1 VHNGN
6 DRLLHRAAPLKG
18 DLVKFRVERDQLADA
33 VAWAAR
39 TLPTRSNQPLLS
51 GLLIEAQDGGLVL
64 SSFDHEVS
72 GRVETEAVVDEVGR
86 VLVPGRLLSDIA
98 RALPAQPVTVV
109 VDGSRVTVTCGRS
122 TFTLPTMSVDDYPA
136 LPHMPTSAGVVAGPS
151 FASAVAQ
158 VAVAASSDETISF
171 LTGIRLEMTGPVI
184 TLAATDRYRL
194 AVRELPWVPESQSID
209 AAALVPARVLADTA
223 KTLAAQESV
232 TIALAGS
239 GQDEGLLGIHGGGRS
254 TTTRLLG
261 GEFPKYRTLLPA
273 ESNTVASVDTAAL
286 VEAVKRVSLVAERNT
301 PVRLHFTGDEVS
313 LTAGGGDDA
322 QAVESLDATVDGE
335 AIDIAFNPRFLLDG
349 LSVLEAPVVR
359 FAFTVS
365 NKPAVL
371 AGAAERGADPSP
383 EFRYLLMPV
392 RVG

>member
-1 VHNGN
+1 M
-6 DRLLHRAAPLKG
+6 
-18 DLVKFRVERDQLADA
+18 KFRAERDSFSEA

-51 GLLIEAQDGGLVL
+51 GLMITAEASGLTL
-64 SSFDHEVS
+64 SSFDYEVS
-72 GRVETEAVVDEVGR
+72 GRVAVEAVVETPGR

-98 RALPAQPVTVV
+98 RSLPAQPVTLQLE
-109 VDGSRVTVTCGRS
+109 GSRVTLECGRS
-122 TFTLPTMSVDDYPA
+122 SFTLPTMSADDYPE
-136 LPHMPTSAGVVAGPS
+136 LPQMPTSAGVVAGAS
-151 FASAVAQ
+151 FAAAVAQ
-158 VAVAASSDETISF
+158 VAVAASTDETISF
-171 LTGIRLEMTGPVI
+171 LTGIRLEMTGSLI

-194 AVRELPWVPESQSID
+194 AVRELAWAPESLSID
-209 AAALVPARVLADTA
+209 AAALVPARILADTA
-223 KTLAAQESV
+223 KTLAGQESV
-232 TIALAGS
+232 VIALAGS

-273 ESNTVASVDTAAL
+273 EANTVASVDTAAL

-301 PVRLHFTGDEVS
+301 PLRMRFSGDEVD
-313 LTAGGGDDA
+313 LQAGSGDEA
-322 QAVESLDATVDGE
+322 QAVEALDATISGDDIE
-335 AIDIAFNPRFLLDG
+335 IAFNPRFLLDG
-349 LSVLEAPVVR
+349 LSALDAPVVR

-371 AGAAERGADPSP
+371 TGAAERGAEPAP

-392 RVG
+392 RLTG

>member
-1 VHNGN
+1 M
-6 DRLLHRAAPLKG
+6 
-18 DLVKFRVERDQLADA
+18 KFRAERDSFSEA

-51 GLLIEAQDGGLVL
+51 GLMITAEASGLTL
-64 SSFDHEVS
+64 SSFDYEVS
-72 GRVETEAVVDEVGR
+72 GRVAVEAVVETPGR

-98 RALPAQPVTVV
+98 RSLPAQPVTLQLE
-109 VDGSRVTVTCGRS
+109 GSRVTLECGRS
-122 TFTLPTMSVDDYPA
+122 SFTLPTMSADDYPE
-136 LPHMPTSAGVVAGPS
+136 LPQMPTSAGVVAGAS
-151 FASAVAQ
+151 FAAAVAQ
-158 VAVAASSDETISF
+158 VAVAASTDETISF
-171 LTGIRLEMTGPVI
+171 LTGIRLEMAGSLI

-194 AVRELPWVPESQSID
+194 AVRELTWAPESLSID
-209 AAALVPARVLADTA
+209 AAALVPARILADTA
-223 KTLAAQESV
+223 KTLAGQESV
-232 TIALAGS
+232 VIALAGS

-273 ESNTVASVDTAAL
+273 EANTIASVDTAAL

-301 PVRLHFTGDEVS
+301 PLRMRFSGDEVD
-313 LTAGGGDDA
+313 LQAGSGDEA
-322 QAVESLDATVDGE
+322 QAVEALDATISGDDIE
-335 AIDIAFNPRFLLDG
+335 IAFNPRFLLDG
-349 LSVLEAPVVR
+349 LSALDAPVVR

-371 AGAAERGADPSP
+371 TGAAERGAEPAP

-392 RVG
+392 RLTG

>member
-1 VHNGN
+1 M
-6 DRLLHRAAPLKG
+6 
-18 DLVKFRVERDQLADA
+18 KFRAERDSFSEA

-51 GLLIEAQDGGLVL
+51 GLMITAEASGLTL
-64 SSFDHEVS
+64 SSFDYEVS
-72 GRVETEAVVDEVGR
+72 GRVSVEAVVDTPGR

-98 RALPAQPVTVV
+98 RSLPAQPVTLQLE
-109 VDGSRVTVTCGRS
+109 GSRVTLECGRS
-122 TFTLPTMSVDDYPA
+122 SFTLPTMSADDYPE
-136 LPHMPTSAGVVAGPS
+136 LPQMPTSAGVVAGAS
-151 FASAVAQ
+151 FAAAVAQ

-171 LTGIRLEMTGPVI
+171 LTGIRLEMSGSMI

-194 AVRELPWVPESQSID
+194 AVRELTWAPESLSID

-223 KTLAAQESV
+223 KTLAGHESV
-232 TIALAGS
+232 VIALAGS

-273 ESNTVASVDTAAL
+273 EANTIASVDTAAL

-301 PVRLHFTGDEVS
+301 PLRMRFSGDEVD
-313 LTAGGGDDA
+313 LQAGSGDEA
-322 QAVESLDATVDGE
+322 QAVEALDATITGE
-335 AIDIAFNPRFLLDG
+335 DIEIAFNPRFLLDG
-349 LSVLEAPVVR
+349 LSALDAPVVR

-371 AGAAERGADPSP
+371 TGAAERGAEPAP

-392 RVG
+392 RLTG

>member
-1 VHNGN
+1 M
-6 DRLLHRAAPLKG
+6 
-18 DLVKFRVERDQLADA
+18 KFRAERDSFSDA

-51 GLLIEAQDGGLVL
+51 GLMITAEASGLTL
-64 SSFDHEVS
+64 SSFDYEVS
-72 GRVETEAVVDEVGR
+72 GRVAVEAVVDTPGR

-98 RALPAQPVTVV
+98 RSLPAQPVTLQLE
-109 VDGSRVTVTCGRS
+109 GSRVTLECGRS
-122 TFTLPTMSVDDYPA
+122 SFTLPTMSADDYPE
-136 LPHMPTSAGVVAGPS
+136 LPQMPTSAGVVAGAS
-151 FASAVAQ
+151 FAAAVAQ
-158 VAVAASSDETISF
+158 VAVAASTDETISF
-171 LTGIRLEMTGPVI
+171 LTGIRLEMTGSLI

-194 AVRELPWVPESQSID
+194 AVRELAWAPESLSID
-209 AAALVPARVLADTA
+209 AAALVPARILADTA
-223 KTLAAQESV
+223 KTLAGQESV
-232 TIALAGS
+232 VIALAGS

-273 ESNTVASVDTAAL
+273 EANTVASVDTAAL

-301 PVRLHFTGDEVS
+301 PLRMRFSGDEVD
-313 LTAGGGDDA
+313 LQAGSGDEA
-322 QAVESLDATVDGE
+322 QAVEALDATISGDDIE
-335 AIDIAFNPRFLLDG
+335 IAFNPRFLLDG
-349 LSVLEAPVVR
+349 LSALDAPVVR

-371 AGAAERGADPSP
+371 TGAAERGAEPAP

-392 RVG
+392 RLTG

>member
-1 VHNGN
+1 M
-6 DRLLHRAAPLKG
+6 
-18 DLVKFRVERDQLADA
+18 KFRAERDSFSEA

-51 GLLIEAQDGGLVL
+51 GLMITAEASGLTL
-64 SSFDHEVS
+64 SSFDYEVS
-72 GRVETEAVVDEVGR
+72 GRVAVEAVVESPGR

-98 RALPAQPVTVV
+98 RSLPAQPVTLQLE
-109 VDGSRVTVTCGRS
+109 GSRVTLECGRS
-122 TFTLPTMSVDDYPA
+122 SFTLPTMSADDYPE
-136 LPHMPTSAGVVAGPS
+136 LPQMPTSAGVVAGAS
-151 FASAVAQ
+151 FAAAVAQ
-158 VAVAASSDETISF
+158 VAVAASTDETISF
-171 LTGIRLEMTGPVI
+171 LTGIRLEMAGSLI

-194 AVRELPWVPESQSID
+194 AVRELTWAPESLSID
-209 AAALVPARVLADTA
+209 AAALVPARILADTA
-223 KTLAAQESV
+223 KTLAGQESV
-232 TIALAGS
+232 VIALAGS

-273 ESNTVASVDTAAL
+273 EANTIASVDTAAL

-301 PVRLHFTGDEVS
+301 PLRMRFSGDEVD
-313 LTAGGGDDA
+313 LQAGSGDEA
-322 QAVESLDATVDGE
+322 QAVEALDATISGDDIE
-335 AIDIAFNPRFLLDG
+335 IAFNPRFLLDG
-349 LSVLEAPVVR
+349 LSALDAPVVR

-371 AGAAERGADPSP
+371 TGAAERGAEPAP

-392 RVG
+392 RLTG

>member
-1 VHNGN
+1 M
-6 DRLLHRAAPLKG
+6 
-18 DLVKFRVERDQLADA
+18 KFRAERDTFSEA

-51 GLLIEAQDGGLVL
+51 GLMITAEASGLTL
-64 SSFDHEVS
+64 SSFDYEVS
-72 GRVETEAVVDEVGR
+72 GRVSVEAVVDTPGR

-98 RALPAQPVTVV
+98 RSLPAQPVTLQLE
-109 VDGSRVTVTCGRS
+109 GSRVTLECGRS
-122 TFTLPTMSVDDYPA
+122 SFTLPTMSADDYPE
-136 LPHMPTSAGVVAGPS
+136 LPQMPTSAGVVAGAS
-151 FASAVAQ
+151 FAAAVAQ

-171 LTGIRLEMTGPVI
+171 LTGIRLEMSGSMI

-194 AVRELPWVPESQSID
+194 AVRELTWAPESLSID

-223 KTLAAQESV
+223 KTLAGHESV
-232 TIALAGS
+232 VIALAGS

-273 ESNTVASVDTAAL
+273 EANTIASVDTAAL

-301 PVRLHFTGDEVS
+301 PLRMRFSGDEVD
-313 LTAGGGDDA
+313 LQAGSGDEA
-322 QAVESLDATVDGE
+322 QAVEALDATITGE
-335 AIDIAFNPRFLLDG
+335 DIEIAFNPRFLLDG
-349 LSVLEAPVVR
+349 LSALDAPVVR

-371 AGAAERGADPSP
+371 TGAAERGAEPAP

-392 RVG
+392 RLTG

>member
-1 VHNGN
+1 M
-6 DRLLHRAAPLKG
+6 
-18 DLVKFRVERDQLADA
+18 KFRAERDSFSEA

-51 GLLIEAQDGGLVL
+51 GLMITAEASGLTL
-64 SSFDHEVS
+64 SSFDYEVS
-72 GRVETEAVVDEVGR
+72 GRVSVEAVVDTPGR

-98 RALPAQPVTVV
+98 RSLPAQPVTLQLE
-109 VDGSRVTVTCGRS
+109 GSRVTLECGRS
-122 TFTLPTMSVDDYPA
+122 SFTLPTMSADDYPE
-136 LPHMPTSAGVVAGPS
+136 LPQRPTSAGVVAGAS
-151 FASAVAQ
+151 FAAAVAQ

-171 LTGIRLEMTGPVI
+171 LTGIRLEMSGSMI

-194 AVRELPWVPESQSID
+194 AVRELTWAPESLSID

-223 KTLAAQESV
+223 KTLAGHESV
-232 TIALAGS
+232 VIALAES
-239 GQDEGLLGIHGGGRS
+239 GQDGGLLGIHGGGRS

-261 GEFPKYRTLLPA
+261 GEFPKYRTLLPSEA
-273 ESNTVASVDTAAL
+273 NTIASVDTAAL

-301 PVRLHFTGDEVS
+301 ALRMRFSGDEVD
-313 LTAGGGDDA
+313 LQAGSGDEA
-322 QAVESLDATVDGE
+322 QAVEALDATITGDDIE
-335 AIDIAFNPRFLLDG
+335 IAFNPRFLLDG
-349 LSVLEAPVVR
+349 LSALDAPVVR

-371 AGAAERGADPSP
+371 TGAAERGAEPAP

-392 RVG
+392 RLTG

>member
-1 VHNGN
+1 M
-6 DRLLHRAAPLKG
+6 
-18 DLVKFRVERDQLADA
+18 KFRAERDSFSEA

-51 GLLIEAQDGGLVL
+51 GLLITAEASGLTL
-64 SSFDHEVS
+64 SSFDYEVS
-72 GRVETEAVVDEVGR
+72 GRVSVEAVVDTPGR

-98 RALPAQPVTVV
+98 RSLPAQPVTLQLE
-109 VDGSRVTVTCGRS
+109 GSRVTLECGRS
-122 TFTLPTMSVDDYPA
+122 SFTLPTMSADDYPE
-136 LPHMPTSAGVVAGPS
+136 LPQMPTSAGVVAGAS
-151 FASAVAQ
+151 FAAAVAQ

-171 LTGIRLEMTGPVI
+171 LTGIRLEMSGSMI

-194 AVRELPWVPESQSID
+194 AVRELTWAPESLSID

-223 KTLAAQESV
+223 KTLAGHESV
-232 TIALAGS
+232 VIALAES
-239 GQDEGLLGIHGGGRS
+239 GQDGGLLGIHGGGRS

-261 GEFPKYRTLLPA
+261 GEFPKYRTLLPSEA
-273 ESNTVASVDTAAL
+273 NTIASVDTAAL

-301 PVRLHFTGDEVS
+301 ALRMRFSGDEVD
-313 LTAGGGDDA
+313 LQAGSGDEA
-322 QAVESLDATVDGE
+322 QAVEALDATITGDDIE
-335 AIDIAFNPRFLLDG
+335 IAFNPRFLLDG
-349 LSVLEAPVVR
+349 LSALDAPVVR

-371 AGAAERGADPSP
+371 TGAAERGAEPAP

-392 RVG
+392 RLTG

>member
-1 VHNGN
+1 M
-6 DRLLHRAAPLKG
+6 
-18 DLVKFRVERDQLADA
+18 KFRAERDSFSDA

-51 GLLIEAQDGGLVL
+51 GLMITAEASGLTL
-64 SSFDHEVS
+64 SSFDYEVS
-72 GRVETEAVVDEVGR
+72 GRVAVEAVVDTPGR

-98 RALPAQPVTVV
+98 RSLPAQPVTLQLE
-109 VDGSRVTVTCGRS
+109 GSRVTLECGRS
-122 TFTLPTMSVDDYPA
+122 SFTLPTMSADDYPE
-136 LPHMPTSAGVVAGPS
+136 LPQMPTSAGVVAGAS
-151 FASAVAQ
+151 FAAAVAQ
-158 VAVAASSDETISF
+158 VAVAASTDETISF
-171 LTGIRLEMTGPVI
+171 LTGIRLEMTGSLI

-194 AVRELPWVPESQSID
+194 AVRELAWAPESLSID
-209 AAALVPARVLADTA
+209 AAALVPARILADTA
-223 KTLAAQESV
+223 KTLAGQESV
-232 TIALAGS
+232 VIALAGS

-273 ESNTVASVDTAAL
+273 EANTIASVDTAAL

-301 PVRLHFTGDEVS
+301 PLRMRFSGDEVD
-313 LTAGGGDDA
+313 LQAGSGDEA
-322 QAVESLDATVDGE
+322 QAVEALDATIAGDDIE
-335 AIDIAFNPRFLLDG
+335 IAFNPRFLLDG
-349 LSVLEAPVVR
+349 LSALDAPVVR

-371 AGAAERGADPSP
+371 TGAAERGAEPAP

-392 RVG
+392 RLTG

>member
-1 VHNGN
+1 M
-6 DRLLHRAAPLKG
+6 
-18 DLVKFRVERDQLADA
+18 KFRAERDSFSEA

-51 GLLIEAQDGGLVL
+51 GLMITAEASGLTL
-64 SSFDHEVS
+64 SSFDYEVS
-72 GRVETEAVVDEVGR
+72 GRVSVEAVVDTPGR

-98 RALPAQPVTVV
+98 RSLPAQPVTLQLE
-109 VDGSRVTVTCGRS
+109 GSRVTLECGRS
-122 TFTLPTMSVDDYPA
+122 SFTLPTMSADDYPE
-136 LPHMPTSAGVVAGPS
+136 LPQMPTSAGVVAGAS
-151 FASAVAQ
+151 FAAAVAQ

-171 LTGIRLEMTGPVI
+171 LTGIRLEMSGSMI

-194 AVRELPWVPESQSID
+194 AVRELTWAPESLSID

-223 KTLAAQESV
+223 KTLAGHESV
-232 TIALAGS
+232 VIALAES
-239 GQDEGLLGIHGGGRS
+239 GQDGGLLGIHGGGRS

-261 GEFPKYRTLLPA
+261 GEFPKYRTLLPSEA
-273 ESNTVASVDTAAL
+273 NTIASVDTAAL

-301 PVRLHFTGDEVS
+301 ALRMRFSGDEVD
-313 LTAGGGDDA
+313 LQAGSGDEA
-322 QAVESLDATVDGE
+322 QAVEALDATITGDDIE
-335 AIDIAFNPRFLLDG
+335 IAFNPRFLLDG
-349 LSVLEAPVVR
+349 LSALDAPVVR

-371 AGAAERGADPSP
+371 TGAAERGAEPAP

-392 RVG
+392 RLTG

>member
-1 VHNGN
+1 M
-6 DRLLHRAAPLKG
+6 
-18 DLVKFRVERDQLADA
+18 KFRAERDSFSEA

-51 GLLIEAQDGGLVL
+51 GLMITAEASGLTL
-64 SSFDHEVS
+64 SSFDYEVS
-72 GRVETEAVVDEVGR
+72 GRVAVEAVVETPGR

-98 RALPAQPVTVV
+98 RSLPAQPVTLQLE
-109 VDGSRVTVTCGRS
+109 GSRVTLECGRS
-122 TFTLPTMSVDDYPA
+122 SFTLPTMSADDYPE
-136 LPHMPTSAGVVAGPS
+136 LPQMPTSAGVVAGAS
-151 FASAVAQ
+151 FAAAVAQ
-158 VAVAASSDETISF
+158 VAVAASTDETISF
-171 LTGIRLEMTGPVI
+171 LTGIRLEMTGSLI

-194 AVRELPWVPESQSID
+194 AVRELAWAPESLSID
-209 AAALVPARVLADTA
+209 AAALVPARILADTA
-223 KTLAAQESV
+223 KTLAGQESV
-232 TIALAGS
+232 VIALAGS

-273 ESNTVASVDTAAL
+273 EANTIASVDTAAL

-301 PVRLHFTGDEVS
+301 PLRMRFSGDEVD
-313 LTAGGGDDA
+313 LQAGSGDEA
-322 QAVESLDATVDGE
+322 QAVEALDATISGDDIE
-335 AIDIAFNPRFLLDG
+335 IAFNPRFLLDG
-349 LSVLEAPVVR
+349 LSALDAPVVR

-371 AGAAERGADPSP
+371 TGAAERGAEPAP

-392 RVG
+392 RLTG

>member
-1 VHNGN
+1 M
-6 DRLLHRAAPLKG
+6 
-18 DLVKFRVERDQLADA
+18 KFRAERDSFSEA

-51 GLLIEAQDGGLVL
+51 GLMITAEASGLTL
-64 SSFDHEVS
+64 SSFDYEVS
-72 GRVETEAVVDEVGR
+72 GRVAVEAVVETPGR

-98 RALPAQPVTVV
+98 RSLPAQPVTLQLE
-109 VDGSRVTVTCGRS
+109 GSRVTLECGRS
-122 TFTLPTMSVDDYPA
+122 SFTLPTMSADDYPE
-136 LPHMPTSAGVVAGPS
+136 LPQMPTSAGVVAGAS
-151 FASAVAQ
+151 FAAAVAQ
-158 VAVAASSDETISF
+158 VAVAASTDETISF
-171 LTGIRLEMTGPVI
+171 LTGIRLEMAGSLI

-194 AVRELPWVPESQSID
+194 AVRELTWAPESLSID
-209 AAALVPARVLADTA
+209 AAALVPARILADTA
-223 KTLAAQESV
+223 KTLAGQESV
-232 TIALAGS
+232 VIALAGS

-273 ESNTVASVDTAAL
+273 EANTVASVDTAAL

-301 PVRLHFTGDEVS
+301 PLRMRFSGDEVD
-313 LTAGGGDDA
+313 LQAGSGDEA
-322 QAVESLDATVDGE
+322 QAVEALDATISGDDIE
-335 AIDIAFNPRFLLDG
+335 IAFNPRFLLDG
-349 LSVLEAPVVR
+349 LSALDAPVVR

-371 AGAAERGADPSP
+371 TGAAERGAEPAP

-392 RVG
+392 RLTG

>member
-1 VHNGN
+1 M
-6 DRLLHRAAPLKG
+6 
-18 DLVKFRVERDQLADA
+18 KFRAERDSFSDA

-51 GLLIEAQDGGLVL
+51 GLMITAEASGLTL
-64 SSFDHEVS
+64 SSFDYEVS
-72 GRVETEAVVDEVGR
+72 GRVSVEAVVDTPGR

-98 RALPAQPVTVV
+98 RSLPAQPVSLQLE
-109 VDGSRVTVTCGRS
+109 GSRVTLECGRS
-122 TFTLPTMSVDDYPA
+122 SFTLPTMSADDYPE
-136 LPHMPTSAGVVAGPS
+136 LPQMPTSAGVVAGAS
-151 FASAVAQ
+151 FAAAVAQ

-171 LTGIRLEMTGPVI
+171 LTGIRLEMSGSMI

-194 AVRELPWVPESQSID
+194 AVRELTWAPESLSID

-223 KTLAAQESV
+223 KTLAGHESV
-232 TIALAGS
+232 VIALAES
-239 GQDEGLLGIHGGGRS
+239 GQDGGLLGIHGGGRS

-261 GEFPKYRTLLPA
+261 GEFPKYRTLLPSEA
-273 ESNTVASVDTAAL
+273 NTIASVDTAAL

-301 PVRLHFTGDEVS
+301 ALRMRFSGDEVD
-313 LTAGGGDDA
+313 LQAGSGDEA
-322 QAVESLDATVDGE
+322 QAVEALDATITGDDIE
-335 AIDIAFNPRFLLDG
+335 IAFNPRFLLDG
-349 LSVLEAPVVR
+349 LSALDAPVVR

-371 AGAAERGADPSP
+371 TGAAERGAEPAP

-392 RVG
+392 RLTG

>member
-1 VHNGN
+1 M
-6 DRLLHRAAPLKG
+6 
-18 DLVKFRVERDQLADA
+18 KFRAERDSFSEA

-51 GLLIEAQDGGLVL
+51 GLMITAEASGLTL
-64 SSFDHEVS
+64 SSFDYEVS
-72 GRVETEAVVDEVGR
+72 GRVSVEAVVDTPGR

-98 RALPAQPVTVV
+98 RSLPAQPVTLQLE
-109 VDGSRVTVTCGRS
+109 GSRVTLECGRS
-122 TFTLPTMSVDDYPA
+122 SFTLPTMSADDYPE
-136 LPHMPTSAGVVAGPS
+136 LPQMPTSAGVVAGAS
-151 FASAVAQ
+151 FAAAVAQ

-171 LTGIRLEMTGPVI
+171 LTGIRLEMSGSMI

-194 AVRELPWVPESQSID
+194 AVRELTWAPESLSID

-223 KTLAAQESV
+223 KTLAGHESV
-232 TIALAGS
+232 VIALAGS

-273 ESNTVASVDTAAL
+273 EANTIASVDTAAL

-301 PVRLHFTGDEVS
+301 PLRMRFSGDEVD
-313 LTAGGGDDA
+313 LQAGSGDEA
-322 QAVESLDATVDGE
+322 QAVEALDATITGDDIE
-335 AIDIAFNPRFLLDG
+335 IAFNPRFLLDG
-349 LSVLEAPVVR
+349 LSALDAPVVR

-371 AGAAERGADPSP
+371 TGAAERGAEPAP

-392 RVG
+392 RLTG